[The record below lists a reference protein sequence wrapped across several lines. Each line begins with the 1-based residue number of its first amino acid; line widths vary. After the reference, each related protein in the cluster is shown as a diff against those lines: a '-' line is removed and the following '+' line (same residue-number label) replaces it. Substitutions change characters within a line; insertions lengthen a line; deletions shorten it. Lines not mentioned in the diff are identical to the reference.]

1 MNIMMLKEL
10 GIEYWPDNDG
20 GLYYVDP
27 ETKTTKAVIE

>member
-1 MNIMMLKEL
+1 MSLDMLKEK

-27 ETKTTKAVIE
+27 ETKDTKTVIE